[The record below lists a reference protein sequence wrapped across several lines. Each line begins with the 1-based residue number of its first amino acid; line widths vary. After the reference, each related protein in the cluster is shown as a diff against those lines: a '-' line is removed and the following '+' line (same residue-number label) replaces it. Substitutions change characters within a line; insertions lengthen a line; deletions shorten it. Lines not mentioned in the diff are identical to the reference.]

1 MAAASRKSSGPVPPH
16 ASTAATMTPV
26 SVMRTVKEEE
36 RESEEGLR
44 RERERVE
51 LQRRWR
57 GGRRVRKF

>member
-1 MAAASRKSSGPVPPH
+1 
-16 ASTAATMTPV
+16 MTPV

-44 RERERVE
+44 GERERVE

-57 GGRRVRKF
+57 GGRRVREF